1 MSETKGRGYSIKAK
15 AKEAEIYLYEEIGE
29 GYFGG
34 GVSAKQFSK
43 DLKAVGEVETITV
56 RINSPGG
63 DVFDGNTIYNLLK
76 QHSAHVVVYV
86 DGLAASIASV
96 IAMAGDEI
104 HMADNALMMI
114 HDPWSFAIGNAADMR
129 ETADRLDKVAGTIV
143 RTYAKKTGKGEQEL
157 ADMMAAETWMNA
169 DEAVEHGF
177 ADSVVD
183 ALPMAASAQLFD
195 LEKFRYKRS
204 PLAAGTPMRPAAEV
218 RAPGDADAAPNL
230 EFLDAAMQKI
240 SAVLERT
247 KLKAA

>member
-1 MSETKGRGYSIKAK
+1 MSETKGRGYSIKVE
-15 AKEAEIYLYEEIGE
+15 AKEATVPIYEEIGE
-29 GYFGG
+29 GGWFEGF
-34 GVSAKQFSK
+34 SAKQFAEE
-43 DLKAVGEVETITV
+43 LKAWGKLEKIIV

-63 DVFDGNTIYNLLK
+63 EVFDGITIYNLLK
-76 QHSAHVVVYV
+76 QNSAKVIVYV

-177 ADSVVD
+177 ADYVVE
-183 ALPMAASAQLFD
+183 ALPMAASANFD

-218 RAPGDADAAPNL
+218 KDPGTPMRPNL

-240 SAVLERT
+240 SDVLERT